1 MTEFLG
7 YVTNGVPY
15 GCTYAIVAVGLVLT
29 YQATGV
35 FNFAFGAQAFASA
48 FIFAV
53 LVQNQGLPV
62 WAAFIVSVV
71 IIAPLLGLVL
81 DRYLFRLIP
90 NTNTTAK
97 VVTGL
102 ALLVGIPTILPI
114 LLGNQ
119 NIYNVSS
126 VLFDPNTVY
135 FRLFGQPINGIYLS
149 SILSTAVVLVLLV
162 GLMRFT
168 NLGLQMRGAVESRRL
183 VQLDGINA
191 GRVVSIAWAI
201 SSLLAGLAG
210 VLLAPIYGQ
219 LQSQEYITLM
229 VAAIA
234 AAAWAVL
241 RSMPIAAL
249 TGILIGVVELV
260 AQGYL
265 PTNSLLYTAV
275 LPSLPF
281 IILVLALLFVPDLR
295 SLEENKDP
303 LASVDPPPPPPT
315 YQVRVPQLDRIIK
328 VAWYALLAAFIV
340 SMLTWMPPTWENVF
354 NSGLAFSTIFLSI
367 TLITGMAGQLSLAQ
381 ATLAGVGA
389 FTAAQLAHHLGLNM
403 LLGGLVGAVLAAA
416 VAVVLAVLSLR
427 LKGLGLA
434 LMTLAAALF
443 FDNTVFADSSIS
455 NGQGG
460 ISLKPSWVKPFN
472 FFSNDGHAF
481 FILAILVLTACAILV
496 LLVRKGTV
504 GRYLAAMRGS
514 ETGAASLGIN
524 LTWQRITI
532 FALSGAVAG
541 IGGTLLSIQQQS
553 VNANA
558 FNYEFSLIFVVVV
571 VTTGVSTVEGAIQA
585 GISFVVIQQLVQ
597 TYAPGRLQGITI
609 VLFAFGALTYA
620 AHPEGI
626 LEFSKRRSTMKFQ
639 RRFFSG
645 SQTGSRPAVNLAMPE
660 GGARSD
666 QPSGA
671 NLATSTAVIDPVPG
685 VGADR
690 GAAGPASA
698 SAPLARW
705 RRSGA

>member
-1 MTEFLG
+1 
-7 YVTNGVPY
+7 
-15 GCTYAIVAVGLVLT
+15 
-29 YQATGV
+29 
-35 FNFAFGAQAFASA
+35 
-48 FIFAV
+48 
-53 LVQNQGLPV
+53 
-62 WAAFIVSVV
+62 
-71 IIAPLLGLVL
+71 
-81 DRYLFRLIP
+81 
-90 NTNTTAK
+90 
-97 VVTGL
+97 
-102 ALLVGIPTILPI
+102 
-114 LLGNQ
+114 
-119 NIYNVSS
+119 
-126 VLFDPNTVY
+126 
-135 FRLFGQPINGIYLS
+135 
-149 SILSTAVVLVLLV
+149 
-162 GLMRFT
+162 
-168 NLGLQMRGAVESRRL
+168 
-183 VQLDGINA
+183 
-191 GRVVSIAWAI
+191 
-201 SSLLAGLAG
+201 
-210 VLLAPIYGQ
+210 
-219 LQSQEYITLM
+219 M

-315 YQVRVPQLDRIIK
+315 SQVRVPQLDRIIK
-328 VAWYALLAAFIV
+328 VAWYLLLAGFIV
-340 SMLTWMPPTWENVF
+340 SMLTWMPATWENVF

-443 FDNTVFADSSIS
+443 FDNTVFADSSIG

-472 FFSNDGHAF
+472 FFSNDGHAL
-481 FILAILVLTACAILV
+481 FILAMLVLTVCAILV
-496 LLVRKGTV
+496 LLVRRGTV

-553 VNANA
+553 ANANA
-558 FNYEFSLIFVVVV
+558 FGYEFSLIFVVVV
-571 VTTGVSTVEGAIQA
+571 VTTGVSTVDGAIQA
-585 GISFVVIQQLVQ
+585 GFSFVVIQQLVQ

-609 VLFAFGALTYA
+609 VIFAFGALTYA
-620 AHPEGI
+620 AHPEGV
-626 LEFSKRRSTMKFQ
+626 LEFSRRRSTMKFQ

-645 SQTGSRPAVNLAMPE
+645 SRKESRPAVNLAMSD
-660 GGARSD
+660 GGARGD

-671 NLATSTAVIDPVPG
+671 NLATGAAGIDPVPG
-685 VGADR
+685 VGVDHGVAAPSDVP
-690 GAAGPASA
+690 GAP
-698 SAPLARW
+698 
-705 RRSGA
+705 